1 MTQEVVSH
9 SQALNPGQV
18 HLWWR
23 SLNVSDP
30 VSDALVGETLSP
42 DEHER
47 AARFYFARDRR
58 QFVLARGMLR
68 VILALYVGR
77 RPQDLR
83 FQYLAHGKP
92 RLADPVVDVEFNLT
106 HSHGMVLCAV
116 ARGQQVGVDV
126 ERLQPVADI
135 EHLAATAFSRI
146 EQKALFELEPAQ
158 RLLGFLNC
166 WTRKE
171 AYVKARGDGL
181 AMPLDAFD
189 VSLKPGEPAALLAN
203 RLDRNE
209 VGRWTLAAVSPAEGY
224 VGALAV
230 RGQETRVSLRQWKM
244 ATVG

>member
-1 MTQEVVSH
+1 
-9 SQALNPGQV
+9 
-18 HLWWR
+18 
-23 SLNVSDP
+23 
-30 VSDALVGETLSP
+30 
-42 DEHER
+42 
-47 AARFYFARDRR
+47 
-58 QFVLARGMLR
+58 
-68 VILALYVGR
+68 
-77 RPQDLR
+77 
-83 FQYLAHGKP
+83 
-92 RLADPVVDVEFNLT
+92 
-106 HSHGMVLCAV
+106 
-116 ARGQQVGVDV
+116 
-126 ERLQPVADI
+126 
-135 EHLAATAFSRI
+135 
-146 EQKALFELEPAQ
+146 LFELEPAQ

-230 RGQETRVSLRQWKM
+230 RGQGTRVSLRQWVM